1 MKAILTFLALLALAF
16 FAVDLAPAALAADG
30 SDAAAVVTA
39 AGDTTVPWL
48 DSIVTQYPWLST
60 VLIVIGAFRLVAKPL
75 MSLAHS
81 VAAYTTTTKDDVI
94 VEKVEASWAWRAFCW
109 LLDWTAS
116 VKIGTQRPTPT
127 PTVTGTASATLGG
140 GTAREA

>member
-48 DSIVTQYPWLST
+48 DSIVTQYPWLAT
-60 VLIVIGAFRLVAKPL
+60 VLIVIGAFRVVAKPL

-81 VAAYTTTTKDDVI
+81 FAAYTTTTKDDAI
-94 VEKVEASWAWRAFCW
+94 VAKVEASWAWRAFCW

-116 VKIGTQRPTPT
+116 VQIGTQRPTTQPADPIT
-127 PTVTGTASATLGG
+127 SNSANTGA
-140 GTAREA
+140 

>member
-1 MKAILTFLALLALAF
+1 MKAILTSLALLALAF

-48 DSIVTQYPWLST
+48 DSIVTQYPWLAT
-60 VLIVIGAFRLVAKPL
+60 VLIVIGAFRVVAKPL

-81 VAAYTTTTKDDVI
+81 FAAYTTTTKDDAI
-94 VEKVEASWAWRAFCW
+94 VAKVEASWAWRAFCW

-116 VKIGTQRPTPT
+116 VKIGTQRPTTQPADPIT
-127 PTVTGTASATLGG
+127 SNSANTGA
-140 GTAREA
+140 

>member
-16 FAVDLAPAALAADG
+16 CTAALAPAALAADG

-48 DSIVTQYPWLST
+48 DSIVTQYPWLAT
-60 VLIVIGAFRLVAKPL
+60 VLIVIGAFRVVAKPL

-81 VAAYTTTTKDDVI
+81 FAAYTTTTKDDAI
-94 VEKVEASWAWRAFCW
+94 VAKVEASWAWRAFCW

-116 VKIGTQRPTPT
+116 VKIGTQRPTTQPANPIT
-127 PTVTGTASATLGG
+127 SNSASTGA
-140 GTAREA
+140 

>member
-16 FAVDLAPAALAADG
+16 CTAALAPAALAADG

-48 DSIVTQYPWLST
+48 DSIVTQYPWLAT
-60 VLIVIGAFRLVAKPL
+60 VLIVIGAFRVVAKPL

-81 VAAYTTTTKDDVI
+81 FAAYTTTTKDDAI
-94 VEKVEASWAWRAFCW
+94 VAKVEASWAWRAFCW

-116 VKIGTQRPTPT
+116 VKIGTQRPTTQPADPIT
-127 PTVTGTASATLGG
+127 SNSANTGA
-140 GTAREA
+140 

>member
-16 FAVDLAPAALAADG
+16 CTAALAPAALAADG

-48 DSIVTQYPWLST
+48 DSIVTQYPWLAT
-60 VLIVIGAFRLVAKPL
+60 VLIVIGACRVVAKPL

-81 VAAYTTTTKDDVI
+81 FAAYTTTTKDDAI
-94 VEKVEASWAWRAFCW
+94 VAKVEASWAWRAFCW

-116 VKIGTQRPTPT
+116 VKIGTQRPTTQPANPIT
-127 PTVTGTASATLGG
+127 SNSASTGA
-140 GTAREA
+140 

>member
-1 MKAILTFLALLALAF
+1 MKAILTSLALLALAF
-16 FAVDLAPAALAADG
+16 CTVALAPAALAADTG
-30 SDAAAVVTA
+30 AAAA
-39 AGDTTVPWL
+39 AADPAMPWL

-116 VKIGTQRPTPT
+116 VQIGTQRPTTQPADPIT
-127 PTVTGTASATLGG
+127 SNSANTGA
-140 GTAREA
+140 

>member
-16 FAVDLAPAALAADG
+16 CTAALAPAALAADG

-48 DSIVTQYPWLST
+48 DSIVTQYPWLAT
-60 VLIVIGAFRLVAKPL
+60 VLIVIGACRVVAKPL
-75 MSLAHS
+75 MSLAHTF
-81 VAAYTTTTKDDVI
+81 AAYTPTTKDDAI
-94 VEKVEASWAWRAFCW
+94 VAKVEASWAWRAFCW

-116 VKIGTQRPTPT
+116 VKIGTQRPTTQPANPIT
-127 PTVTGTASATLGG
+127 SNSASTGA
-140 GTAREA
+140 